1 MKTKT
6 NALRA
11 VALTLL
17 AAAAMAIPMLLLPS
31 TALAGQDGSSVNV
44 YRLYNPYTGAHFHTA
59 SQSEY
64 DGLVAAGWKGE
75 GVAWKAP
82 KSSRTGVFRLYNPSS
97 GDHYLTSS
105 QTEAKSFGDSGWK
118 TEGIAFWSDD
128 AQEKAVYRLY
138 NRYSGQ
144 HLLTAS
150 KAEYD
155 SLGASGWKQEGI
167 AMYGLRD
174 PADGPVVDLSAVS
187 VAYVGEAVDLK
198 ATVTP
203 AQSGVKYNFVWMRDD
218 WAEWDSDMRGGG
230 SAIASDSST
239 FVPTHTGT
247 YYVWVDAF
255 FGGKKVTSGLHTIE
269 VPAARRH
276 VTFDYNCPS
285 GTAYAGREAHT
296 YGPSDAIQ
304 TPSPVVMQVTGKGL
318 MRLDSWNTRADGT
331 GTPYAAGADV
341 SASVEAGHGLTLY
354 AQWAALPST
363 LAVALDANGGTG
375 CPAKATI
382 SASASTATRENKSTG
397 PFVAPTVSVTPPAG
411 KVLDGWYDDAGNSWG
426 TLDEDQGTTNPQSIY
441 LTSDQ
446 LIDAAA
452 GRVTL
457 HARWR
462 DASRASASA
471 SLVNGDFTYLR
482 SSNPVWPGAL
492 VTRKSAADSY
502 GGYIDTRTGSWLDL
516 GRWVYSKNVSTR
528 LSNGAAATIHFDD
541 SYGYHSISSA
551 DVSAKVVGYGS
562 DGKFL
567 MRLVDSS
574 GNAVGDTF
582 RATGTDSTLSAPAVG
597 TTVRARL
604 RVNPDGTGSTTASLD
619 GASVTKDAR
628 LRVAWGSS
636 ATVSGGTV
644 TWPNGDTASISAK
657 GVITGKATVR
667 DDVAAPANRTAS
679 GTTSPYVM
687 VRLPGMDHDVPAY
700 LKDQYLGKSTREVPP
715 AAGTYDFVA
724 TPRADGRYDVTI
736 QTSGSHTRQWWAASG
751 TITVSDLRAW
761 ASSMSG
767 YAYAAQYCWDRA
779 YQTLDSPLS
788 EYRNAPVYCAVKLK
802 HAFWPSS
809 VGNTTDITKLATA
822 GNETSRKIAYIVA
835 NGFVGTDS
843 LVVDGVR
850 LNNQAEGYIA
860 TQLAIWLA
868 AAPDKENYDSA
879 VHSYS
884 GYPASGNGSCVR
896 RLCDKLV
903 SEANSYAS
911 SSSHL
916 YDYAATTFTPNS
928 QYSWAQPIVTL
939 SYYRD
944 GTSDCL
950 SPALQLVSQPTSKV
964 TPLRFDVSG
973 LFSMWQPISGYDQSR
988 MGWTSSQTDGTM
1000 AAHGGDPIARA
1011 GVVEYY
1017 PNSHRGYAMIAAY
1030 SDGSVYQDV
1039 ATTPG
1044 AVYHWTVWHSHRS
1057 GASSARMSVLLGH
1070 SPAAATGR
1078 AARAGLSAQSA
1089 RRTATWSGGASK
1101 ASAVGYVSKAIQ
1113 SAAGG
1118 SDTDRWDRY
1127 EGIYVC
1133 PPGQTSTRMSF
1144 VDASGGKSLYNA
1156 LSDYNAITHVT
1167 FERWYPLVYDLNGGT
1182 GTVPVPSV
1190 DPERVEY
1197 SDYFAPGTKAALVT
1211 GARDSD
1217 GWDAS
1222 MVGATRSD
1230 GRELAFVGW
1239 TTSRTSAGAG
1249 PSGYDS
1255 IRGKLVDSLGIRAS
1269 EDGNVAYAAWMLKPI
1284 VHFDANWPFRTST
1297 PEVPADQVIE
1307 GAYDYAGAHDA
1318 FATDPG
1324 TSDATWQRG
1333 AVRTIDGRRY
1343 QFLGWYTDPGCTR
1356 AFDFS
1361 TPVTSDVTLYAKWAV
1376 GTTIRFHFHSSSM
1389 INEGTDQGILTGT
1402 TASGTKV
1409 TGYGLVSLPA
1419 DLDVMVSDT
1428 SQGVRLPAMA
1438 HDVTTA
1444 DGRVLPG
1451 GTEVEGSVY
1460 QPYGW
1465 LVGDGTAS
1473 EPVGAPTGL
1482 GLAGCGSW
1490 PTLATPQSV
1499 RVSDIT
1505 GGSGGLAEVAEDYDL
1520 YVMYIGTASEGASGR
1535 NG

>member
-82 KSSRTGVFRLYNPSS
+82 RSSTTGVFRLYNPSS

-187 VAYVGEAVDLK
+187 VAYVGETVDLK

-255 FGGKKVTSGLHTIE
+255 LGGRKITSTVHTIE

-296 YGPSDAIQ
+296 YGASDAIV
-304 TPSPVVMQVTGKGL
+304 TPSAVAMQVAGKGL
-318 MRLDSWNTRADGT
+318 MRLDSWNTRADGK
-331 GTPYAAGADV
+331 GTSYAAGTDV

-411 KVLDGWYDDAGNSWG
+411 KVLDGWYDDSGNPWG
-426 TLDEDQGTTNPQSIY
+426 TFDEDQGTTNPQSLY

-446 LIDAAA
+446 LAAA
-452 GRVTL
+452 ASGTLTL

-462 DASRASASA
+462 DATKASASA

-551 DVSAKVVGYGS
+551 DISAQVVGYGS

-597 TTVRARL
+597 TTVKARL
-604 RVNPDGTGSTTASLD
+604 KVNPDGTGSTTASLD

-636 ATVSGGTV
+636 ATVSGGTI

-667 DDVAAPANRTAS
+667 SDYAAWSTAGRS
-679 GTTSPYVM
+679 GLSSRFVL
-687 VRLPGMDHDVPAY
+687 VRLPGMDHDVPAF
-700 LKDQYLGKSTREVPP
+700 LKDQYYGGSTGHASPGP
-715 AAGTYDFVA
+715 GTYSFVA
-724 TPRADGRYDVTI
+724 TPLSDGRYDVTVKTGGTRSI
-736 QTSGSHTRQWWAASG
+736 QVWQEAAKKGQTAYFLDDLSGDIG
-751 TITVSDLRAW
+751 PF
-761 ASSMSG
+761 
-767 YAYAAQYCWDRA
+767 
-779 YQTLDSPLS
+779 SPS
-788 EYRNAPVYCAVKLK
+788 AFGCYRT
-802 HAFWPSS
+802 
-809 VGNTTDITKLATA
+809 TTDTGPK
-822 GNETSRKIAYIVA
+822 GIAYCLD
-835 NGFVGTDS
+835 GT
-843 LVVDGVR
+843 LKGP
-850 LNNQAEGYIA
+850 G
-860 TQLAIWLA
+860 
-868 AAPDKENYDSA
+868 
-879 VHSYS
+879 S
-884 GYPASGNGSCVR
+884 GRY
-896 RLCDKLV
+896 
-903 SEANSYAS
+903 
-911 SSSHL
+911 
-916 YDYAATTFTPNS
+916 
-928 QYSWAQPIVTL
+928 QYSCE
-939 SYYRD
+939 
-944 GTSDCL
+944 GTSDTTISYLAAHGYPNSTTIRGVSL
-950 SPALQLVSQPTSKV
+950 SAGDARAVTQMAIWDHRGYYVDGGNFSGMANASRKKYLYDIALAFCREAEAYASAGGTNLGTGTVWYTSPDRQRMLLTTTGYSTTDLVTPDLQLVSQPTSKV

-1000 AAHGGDPIARA
+1000 AAHGGDPIARG

-1118 SDTDRWDRY
+1118 SNTDRWDRY

-1144 VDASGGKSLYNA
+1144 VDASGGQSLYNA

-1402 TASGTKV
+1402 TASGTRA

-1419 DLDVMVSDT
+1419 DLEVMVSDT
-1428 SQGVRLPAMA
+1428 SQAVRLPAMA
-1438 HDVTTA
+1438 HDITTA

-1465 LVGDGTAS
+1465 LVGDGSAS